1 MKHLKNLAL
10 VATSFIL
17 IGVACKKDDTT
28 TTDLVGNWVKGNG
41 YGGDGRAGAVSFVIG
56 DLAYVGTGFD
66 GNVRF
71 NDFWVFDITANGG
84 DGAWT
89 QIMAMPGAKRN
100 SAAAFAVGTKGY
112 VVSGYDGVN
121 KLQDC
126 WEYDATLNTWAA
138 KASLPDPVNGTF
150 GSGARY
156 GATGF
161 GIDAKGYIC
170 CGYTGSHKKDLW
182 EYDPALDKWT
192 EKAAM
197 NTSDKRTGAVA
208 LVYNKKAYIVSGS
221 NNGSMVTEMAV
232 YNPADNTWKKLRDI
246 ANISSDTYDDN
257 YTSIVRTNAVGFV
270 MGNKGYLATGENGA
284 NVKTTW
290 EYDFTKDEWTQRT
303 SFERQDRNSAIAFAV
318 KNRGFVGL
326 GRNSTYYY
334 DNMDEFK
341 PADGYNAND

>member
-28 TTDLVGNWVKGNG
+28 TTDLVGNWIKSNG
-41 YGGDGRAGAVSFVIG
+41 PIRDSRAGAVSFVIG
-56 DLAYVGTGFD
+56 DKAFVGTGFD
-66 GNVRF
+66 GTIRF
-71 NDFWVFDITANGG
+71 NDFCVFDMTAGG
-84 DGAWT
+84 DGVWSYIASL
-89 QIMAMPGAKRN
+89 PGVARN
-100 SAAAFAVGTKGY
+100 SAAAFSVGTKGY
-112 VVSGYDGVN
+112 VATGYDGVN

-126 WEYDATLNTWAA
+126 WEYDPATNTWLQ
-138 KASLPDPVNGTF
+138 KANLPDPPNSPI

-161 GIDAKGYIC
+161 GIDTKAYIC

-182 EYDPALDKWT
+182 EFDPAANTWV

-197 NTSDKRTGAVA
+197 PTSDKRTGAVA

-232 YNPADNTWKKLRDI
+232 YDPATGWKKLRDI
-246 ANISSDTYDDN
+246 ANLSSEDYDDS
-257 YTSIVRTNAVGFV
+257 YSSIVRTNAVGFV
-270 MGNKGYLATGENGA
+270 MGDKGYLATGENGA

-290 EYDFTKDEWTQRT
+290 EYDFATDKWVQKT
-303 SFERQDRNSAIAFAV
+303 SFEKQDRNSAIAFTL
-318 KNRGFVGL
+318 KDRGFVAY
-326 GRNSTYYY
+326 GRNSTYYF
-334 DNMDEFK
+334 DDMNEFK
-341 PADGYNAND
+341 PTAAYNAND